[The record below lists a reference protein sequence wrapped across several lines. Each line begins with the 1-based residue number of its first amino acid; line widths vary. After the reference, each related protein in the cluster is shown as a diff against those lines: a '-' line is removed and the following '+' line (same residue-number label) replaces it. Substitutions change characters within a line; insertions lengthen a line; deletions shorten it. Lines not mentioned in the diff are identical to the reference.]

1 VKEEGKYF
9 GRNPALAREAPPLER
24 LEQEAEARANSK
36 SFRYEDRTKPQ
47 VPDKRE
53 RPVMGIKT
61 SKNFITANA
70 VEAILQVRILLY
82 STVLPSFLLGL
93 SINACLHSLT
103 PHDMM
108 SNYHPPFNHSSI
120 HTILTLLLITLQV
133 PKATE
138 NGELNYMKKE
148 DFGKVPSYLIEV
160 KEEIRRENEMIDKY
174 VKEQMGHV
182 EEEPDRYEEVSHSER
197 QALIDAL
204 KAKWDKVNAGYQ
216 KITHL
221 TQLDTAGQVRRKEHF
236 ESTMSALEQD
246 IEKLSRPGPL
256 LMKV

>member
-1 VKEEGKYF
+1 MVCFLHFISCVYFVLFLLTQSGCKGTTRLPGAGNIVKEEGKYF

-70 VEAILQVRILLY
+70 VEAILQV
-82 STVLPSFLLGL
+82 
-93 SINACLHSLT
+93 
-103 PHDMM
+103 
-108 SNYHPPFNHSSI
+108 
-120 HTILTLLLITLQV
+120 

-160 KEEIRRENEMIDKY
+160 KEEIRRENDMIDKY

-204 KAKWDKVNAGYQ
+204 KAKWDKVNAAYQ